1 MFLGDIQTQCISQ
14 GLLAFGGGTTP
25 LNVEKF
31 VKKKTDK
38 GISMIIQIIL
48 STNIYRVLVI
58 IYNSL
63 IMGALVNEA

>member
-1 MFLGDIQTQCISQ
+1 MHFLRVIGIWGWYNPPKRGKIR
-14 GLLAFGGGTTP
+14 
-25 LNVEKF
+25 E
-31 VKKKTDK
+31 KKTDK